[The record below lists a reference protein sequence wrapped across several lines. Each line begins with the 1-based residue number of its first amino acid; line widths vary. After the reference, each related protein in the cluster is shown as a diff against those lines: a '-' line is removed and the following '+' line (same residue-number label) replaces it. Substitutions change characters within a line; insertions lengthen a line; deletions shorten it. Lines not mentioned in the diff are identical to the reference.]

1 MDHSTDLVIGA
12 RMDELDDLEPR
23 GTIILFSTY
32 LTFLLLKV
40 SALGNINTLPE
51 KNSGGMSRC

>member
-1 MDHSTDLVIGA
+1 MDD
-12 RMDELDDLEPR
+12 LDDLEPR